1 MVPKTVSNG
10 GSLTSSRT
18 QSSNGDQ
25 EFNPESPM
33 GLQPPNIPPPPIPT
47 EQIIRRE
54 HQQQLEEVRK
64 SKLADVHD
72 LIHLPQPI
80 SEDLVLRALQARFF
94 NRNYFVST
102 IQLQ

>member
-1 MVPKTVSNG
+1 MSNG

-18 QSSNGDQ
+18 QSSNGEDLHGP
-25 EFNPESPM
+25 PESPM

-102 IQLQ
+102 ILRT